1 MSTGNFPALFTHV
14 ANTDPSRRIGAWMS
28 QDKRHH
34 HDFVN
39 KTVDHVD
46 KHPKELLP
54 VLKEFKEMVENDSRL
69 FMLFESMFDQVR
81 SSPSPIAL
89 TSYTDSAD
97 D

>member
-1 MSTGNFPALFTHV
+1 
-14 ANTDPSRRIGAWMS
+14 MS

-39 KTVDHVD
+39 KTVAHVD

-81 SSPSPIAL
+81 LPSCLPL
-89 TSYTDSAD
+89 LLPRCTVY
-97 D
+97 

>member
-1 MSTGNFPALFTHV
+1 
-14 ANTDPSRRIGAWMS
+14 MS

-69 FMLFESMFDQVR
+69 FMLFESMFDQVCPFPPAIFHTATAHL
-81 SSPSPIAL
+81 SLSLTGSPWQEVPH
-89 TSYTDSAD
+89 
-97 D
+97 